1 MGFSISKGVFHWTII
16 LFASVHSTN
25 SSDRFFILVG
35 NTLNLEIHLIIILK
49 LISYLTQNTLHL
61 PYKDQLR

>member
-1 MGFSISKGVFHWTII
+1 MVFFISKGVPRWAIM
-16 LFASVHSTN
+16 LSASVTGASC
-25 SSDRFFILVG
+25 SDKFFILVG
-35 NTLNLEIHLIIILK
+35 NTLNLEIYLIIILK

>member
-1 MGFSISKGVFHWTII
+1 MHLVGCTIKIYYDVWTYERQR
-16 LFASVHSTN
+16 L
-25 SSDRFFILVG
+25 FILVG
-35 NTLNLEIHLIIILK
+35 NTLNFEIHLIIILK